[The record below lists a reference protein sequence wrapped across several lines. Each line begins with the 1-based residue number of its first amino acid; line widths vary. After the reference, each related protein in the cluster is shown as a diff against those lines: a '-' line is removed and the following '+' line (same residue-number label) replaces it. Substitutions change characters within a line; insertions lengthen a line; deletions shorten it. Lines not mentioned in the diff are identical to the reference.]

1 MCKLDFSK
9 LLRLINLQFLFFF
22 YSEFSVIDCLLS
34 EWGQWS
40 ECDAKCGSGTRTRT
54 RTILRAAEM
63 GGKHCGSLIQRQ
75 GCEGYRCK
83 TFSERKILSGK

>member
-1 MCKLDFSK
+1 M
-9 LLRLINLQFLFFF
+9 
-22 YSEFSVIDCLLS
+22 IDCLLS